1 MKYCKDGRRTGWRG
15 GKEDEALKG
24 RQKWIGENKSGNRE
38 KANKREKIGPVV
50 VDMSATGAAEMERD
64 A

>member
-1 MKYCKDGRRTGWRG
+1 MGEIKVEIERKRT
-15 GKEDEALKG
+15 
-24 RQKWIGENKSGNRE
+24 RE
-38 KANKREKIGPVV
+38 EKREKIGPVV